1 MFLISRGELEGRL
14 DPFFYIPEIL
24 ELEKRVREISNQR
37 LKDFIVSIA
46 SGATPSVKEEEKFYS
61 DAENGVPFIR
71 VQNLSPTNELMLN
84 DLRYINHETHDKYL
98 NRSQIKE
105 GYLLVK
111 ITGVGRMAVSSIVPA
126 NFEGNINQHLVAIKT
141 KDCFTSEVLATFLNT
156 DIAEKLASRRATG
169 GTRPALDYGALKSMP
184 IVFKPEIVEIVKK
197 AVNSK
202 KQKETESAQLLASID
217 GYLLEA
223 LGITLPPTSEK
234 KTFFIAHSNKISGG
248 RFDPF
253 YHLAEFE
260 QNNEVVKSGTYPTT
274 QLKQIAQKLVKGKLP
289 KDNEKGGLLN
299 VIQINSINFDG
310 HIDTSGLL
318 TAQDIFTPE
327 QQMKK
332 DDVLVVITG
341 ATIGKIAIWEQKES
355 QNYFLGGD
363 IVKFQCVKNANP
375 HFIFAW
381 LRCHNSQIEIKRN
394 VTGATNGHLSPSDIG
409 NILIPFP
416 PLEKQTEITDHISA
430 LRLQAKQLQHEARV
444 ELERAKSDVERMIL
458 GEK

>member
-1 MFLISRGELEGRL
+1 MFLISRGEIDGRL

-24 ELEKRVREISNQR
+24 ELEKKVRHISNQR
-37 LKDFIVSIA
+37 LKNFIVSIA

-84 DLRYINHETHDKYL
+84 DLRYINHETHKKYL

-111 ITGVGRMAVSSIVPA
+111 ITGVGRMAISSVVPV
-126 NFEGNINQHLVAIKT
+126 NFEGNINQHLVVIKT
-141 KDCFTSEVLATFLNT
+141 KDSFTSEVLATFLNT

-184 IVFKPEIVEIVKK
+184 IVFKPEIVGIVKK
-197 AVNSK
+197 AVTSK

-223 LGITLPPTSEK
+223 LGITLPKPAEK
-234 KTFFIAHSNKISGG
+234 KTYFLTNLSNVSGG

-253 YHLAEFE
+253 YHLVEFE
-260 QNNEVVKSGTYPTT
+260 QNNEVVKNGIYPAT

-289 KDNEKGGLLN
+289 KDNEKGGELK

-310 HIDTSGLL
+310 HIDTSDLL
-318 TAQDIFTPE
+318 TAQDIFTSE
-327 QQMKK
+327 QRMK
-332 DDVLVVITG
+332 DNDVLVVITG
-341 ATIGKIAIWEQKES
+341 ATIGKIAIWEKKES
-355 QNYFLGGD
+355 DNYFLGGD

-375 HFIFAW
+375 HFIFGW

-394 VTGATNGHLSPSDIG
+394 VTGTTNGHLSPSDIG
-409 NILIPFP
+409 NILIPLP
-416 PLEKQTEITDHISA
+416 PLEKQTEIADHISA
-430 LRLQAKQLQHEARV
+430 LRLQARQLQHEAQT
-444 ELERAKSDVERMIL
+444 ELERAKIEVERLIL
-458 GEK
+458 GK